1 MNAEGIAFDNYDKEN
16 GYITDEEE
24 FNENKQKY
32 TDMLFWIYRTMIENN
47 FTSFSVCENTD
58 VLAYIDYL
66 IFTIEN
72 SRYSSEEVSD

>member
-1 MNAEGIAFDNYDKEN
+1 MNAEGSAFDNYDKEN

-72 SRYSSEEVSD
+72 SRDSSGVVS